1 MTQACLL
8 ETFEKHSLLPNL
20 PPSLKASAFAKGYG
34 GTGWQDKRRQA
45 QILILEILK
54 GMDAC
59 PDDDRDG

>member
-1 MTQACLL
+1 L
-8 ETFEKHSLLPNL
+8 KNPLLPNL

-59 PDDDRDG
+59 PDDNRDG